1 MPAMTKYPKDVKN
14 MANENLEERES
25 DADHGQN
32 PDKGTRSAQL
42 RNMLEEMIVGGHLP
56 PGTRIDESAL
66 VQQFKVS
73 STPMREAIKALVAT
87 GLLEV
92 RPRQGV
98 WVTVLSLPKLME
110 MFEIMAM
117 LEGQCAK
124 YAARRATAEEIGQLL
139 AIHKRLEDELRNQ
152 DADRFYA
159 INAEFHDALYNASHT
174 EFVVE
179 QTRLLRRRVSMYR
192 KHVTYLPGRMAAT
205 IHEHGEIIAAIQ
217 AKDPKAAAAAAS
229 GHVNLLGD
237 DMVDFIACLPRFLNP
252 DQ

>member
-1 MPAMTKYPKDVKN
+1 MV
-14 MANENLEERES
+14 NENVEDVTGDQDLV
-25 DADHGQN
+25 
-32 PDKGTRSAQL
+32 KGTRSDQL
-42 RNMLEEMIVGGHLP
+42 REMLEEMIVSGHLQ

-66 VQQFKVS
+66 VKQFRVS
-73 STPMREAIKALVAT
+73 RTPMREAIKALVAT

-98 WVTVLSLPKLME
+98 WVTIISLPKLME

-124 YAARRATAEEIGQLL
+124 YAARRATSEEIGQLL
-139 AIHKRLEDELRNQ
+139 AIHKRLEDELVNQ

-159 INAEFHDALYNASHT
+159 VNAEFHDALYHASHT

-205 IHEHGEIIAAIQ
+205 IQEHGEIIAAIQ

-229 GHVNLLGD
+229 DHVNLLGD
-237 DMVDFIACLPRFLNP
+237 DMVDFIARLPRFLNP
-252 DQ
+252 NQ